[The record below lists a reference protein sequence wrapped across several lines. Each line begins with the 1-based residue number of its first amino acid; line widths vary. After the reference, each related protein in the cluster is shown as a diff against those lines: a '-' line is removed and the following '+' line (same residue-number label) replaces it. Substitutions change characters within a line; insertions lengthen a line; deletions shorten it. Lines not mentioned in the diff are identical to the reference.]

1 MSPSG
6 PHASGSREADDLIP
20 DDAFQAIYGEPL
32 AQALD
37 LATWEPGVRLG
48 GLYGALE
55 HEISSALAAE
65 EPVRRAI
72 RQVLFDQIGGRR
84 DGPREAGVYAAT
96 PDDLAL
102 VHRGLLFRGAV
113 EACNGIA
120 VTHDGLALSVTQVG
134 VCLVS
139 YQAELGSWVHRLYRR
154 DLRAETDPIRAA
166 IDVVESRNRGALA
179 GGTERLSDLARRGV
193 MAYAERAALLDN
205 SDALW
210 RLGHG
215 NPVAYEL
222 LTGSGSMDLLDA
234 SLGLM
239 TRFFETHRRF
249 VFVPSG
255 LTERGLLTLAD
266 ALRPLEYAIVDHMTS
281 RMEAVVD
288 FGHYEGVHAKR
299 ARDFVH
305 TFGEDIVIGMYRVS
319 SVGPPRIF
327 YAHADHAHEAAL
339 IAMADSALHEH
350 RAFPTLLELA
360 DAVCRATFGAGEFSE
375 SVRQAY
381 AGAGQPNAFQ
391 EEHGSRR

>member
-1 MSPSG
+1 
-6 PHASGSREADDLIP
+6 
-20 DDAFQAIYGEPL
+20 L

-37 LATWEPGVRLG
+37 LSTWAPGVHLG
-48 GLYGALE
+48 GLYGELE
-55 HEISSALAAE
+55 HQISAALTAE
-65 EPVRRAI
+65 EPVRKAI
-72 RQVLFDQIGGRR
+72 REVLFQQIGSQP
-84 DGPREAGVYAAT
+84 DMPKDAGIYQAT
-96 PDDLAL
+96 LDDLEI

-120 VTHDGLALSVTQVG
+120 VTHDALAVSVTQVG

-139 YQAELGSWVHRLYRR
+139 YRAELGSWVHRLFRR
-154 DLRAETDPIRAA
+154 DLRAETDPVEAA
-166 IDVVESRNRGALA
+166 MGVIEGRDLGTRL

-193 MAYAERAALLDN
+193 MAYAERAALLEN
-205 SDALW
+205 SSAPW
-210 RLGHG
+210 RMGHG

-222 LTGSGSMDLLDA
+222 LTGSGSMELLDA
-234 SLGLM
+234 SLILLE
-239 TRFFETHRRF
+239 RLLNEHPRF

-266 ALRPLEYAIVDHMTS
+266 ALRPLEYAIVDHMTAKMS
-281 RMEAVVD
+281 AVVD
-288 FGHYEGVHAKR
+288 GGHYEGAHGRR
-299 ARDFVH
+299 AREFVRAR
-305 TFGEDIVIGMYRVS
+305 GNDLVIGIYRAS
-319 SVGPPRIF
+319 AVGPPRIF

-360 DAVCRATFGAGEFSE
+360 DAVCRATFGAGDFTE

-381 AGAGQPNAFQ
+381 AGAGQTNAFH

>member
-1 MSPSG
+1 MSQSIT
-6 PHASGSREADDLIP
+6 A
-20 DDAFQAIYGEPL
+20 
-32 AQALD
+32 
-37 LATWEPGVRLG
+37 
-48 GLYGALE
+48 
-55 HEISSALAAE
+55 ALAAE
-65 EPVRRAI
+65 EPVRHAI
-72 RQVLFDQIGGRR
+72 RQVLFERVGNRL

-139 YQAELGSWVHRLYRR
+139 YRAELGSWVHRLYRR
-154 DLRAETDPIRAA
+154 DLRAASDPVDAA
-166 IDVVESRNRGALA
+166 IDVVERRNRGALA

-193 MAYAERAALLDN
+193 MAYAERAALLD
-205 SDALW
+205 SSTAPW

-234 SLGLM
+234 SLDLLGRMLD
-239 TRFFETHRRF
+239 THPRF

-281 RMEAVVD
+281 RMESVVN
-288 FGHYEGVHAKR
+288 FGHYEGVHARR

-305 TFGEDIVIGMYRVS
+305 TYGEDVVIGMYRVS
-319 SVGPPRIF
+319 AVGPPRIF
-327 YAHADHAHEAAL
+327 YAHAAHAHEAAL
-339 IAMADSALHEH
+339 VAMADSALHEH

-360 DAVCRATFGAGEFSE
+360 DAVCRATFGAGDFSE

-391 EEHGSRR
+391 EEHGSRT